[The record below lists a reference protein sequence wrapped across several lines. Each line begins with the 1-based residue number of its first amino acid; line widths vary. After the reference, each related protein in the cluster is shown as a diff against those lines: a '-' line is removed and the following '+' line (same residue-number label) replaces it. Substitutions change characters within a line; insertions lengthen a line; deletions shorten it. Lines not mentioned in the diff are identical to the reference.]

1 MMWWRFWYDTLRM
14 GRCSPLYIHKFVYI
28 IAPSE
33 IQVSPDITYEGMYGK
48 AGNDNTKVYPV
59 GNSPL

>member
-14 GRCSPLYIHKFVYI
+14 GRCSPSYVHKLVWI

-48 AGNDNTKVYPV
+48 AANDNTQP
-59 GNSPL
+59 